1 MISWRDNDTESLS
14 VSRPDPAPVSGPGQW
29 EGRGPRAG
37 HLIPIFPV
45 PLHIHQQFSTETQD
59 TRTDTM
65 ADAYSGI
72 DFDEIN
78 EATGL
83 AADEIKCLKVS

>member
-1 MISWRDNDTESLS
+1 
-14 VSRPDPAPVSGPGQW
+14 
-29 EGRGPRAG
+29 
-37 HLIPIFPV
+37 
-45 PLHIHQQFSTETQD
+45 
-59 TRTDTM
+59 M

>member
-1 MISWRDNDTESLS
+1 
-14 VSRPDPAPVSGPGQW
+14 
-29 EGRGPRAG
+29 
-37 HLIPIFPV
+37 
-45 PLHIHQQFSTETQD
+45 
-59 TRTDTM
+59 M

-83 AADEIKCLKVS
+83 APDEIKCLKVTRNIEANNSYGKEYF

>member
-1 MISWRDNDTESLS
+1 MSLCLDLT
-14 VSRPDPAPVSGPGQW
+14 PPPQSGPGQ
-29 EGRGPRAG
+29 RPVISY
-37 HLIPIFPV
+37 LFFPV
-45 PLHIHQQFSTETQD
+45 PLQIASQFWTVTRVR
-59 TRTDTM
+59 RTDTM

-83 AADEIKCLKVS
+83 AADEIKCLKVSTRYLI

>member
-1 MISWRDNDTESLS
+1 
-14 VSRPDPAPVSGPGQW
+14 
-29 EGRGPRAG
+29 
-37 HLIPIFPV
+37 
-45 PLHIHQQFSTETQD
+45 
-59 TRTDTM
+59 M

-83 AADEIKCLKVS
+83 AADEIKCLKVSFENQTMSHELNIQ